1 MTLQYVVLILSLF
14 QHGANA
20 LSDRAEPGTEDA
32 CPVKRSLYKIIWS
45 CVATTI
51 ICAWVSVHPNVP
63 PSGYWKGLSRRVKMM
78 IWTII
83 APELILAWAVRQWFA
98 AWEIRDT
105 VNGSEEGW
113 LTGIKQTIQGW
124 FKRGTPGEKC
134 RSIACVLWTETVAS
148 VEQMDYGAW
157 SPCCDGWDQHRRP
170 IS

>member
-1 MTLQYVVLILSLF
+1 MSLHCMQYVVLILSLL
-14 QHGANA
+14 QHGADA
-20 LSDRAEPGTEDA
+20 LPIVLSSRADSEPGNSDA
-32 CPVKRSLYKIIWS
+32 YPQSLYKIVWS
-45 CVATTI
+45 CVLTTI

-113 LTGIKQTIQGW
+113 LAGIKQTIQGW

-134 RSIACVLWTETVAS
+134 RLIACVL
-148 VEQMDYGAW
+148 
-157 SPCCDGWDQHRRP
+157 
-170 IS
+170 

>member
-1 MTLQYVVLILSLF
+1 MSLQYVALTLSLL
-14 QHGANA
+14 QHGADA
-20 LSDRAEPGTEDA
+20 LPIVLSSRPESEPGNSA
-32 CPVKRSLYKIIWS
+32 AYPVKRSLYKIVWS
-45 CVATTI
+45 CVLTTL

-113 LTGIKQTIQGW
+113 LAGIKQTIQGW
-124 FKRGTPGEKC
+124 FRRGTPPGEKC
-134 RSIACVLWTETVAS
+134 
-148 VEQMDYGAW
+148 
-157 SPCCDGWDQHRRP
+157 
-170 IS
+170 

>member
-1 MTLQYVVLILSLF
+1 MMDRVRIYKGEMASVSSLHCTMSLQYVVLILSLF
-14 QHGANA
+14 QHGADA
-20 LSDRAEPGTEDA
+20 LSSRADPGTEDA
-32 CPVKRSLYKIIWS
+32 CPAKRSLYKIVWS
-45 CVATTI
+45 CVSTTI

-63 PSGYWKGLSRRVKMM
+63 PSGYWKGLWRRVKMM

-134 RSIACVLWTETVAS
+134 RSFAC
-148 VEQMDYGAW
+148 
-157 SPCCDGWDQHRRP
+157 
-170 IS
+170 I

>member
-1 MTLQYVVLILSLF
+1 MSLQYVALTLSLL
-14 QHGANA
+14 QHGADA
-20 LSDRAEPGTEDA
+20 LPIVLSSRAESEPGTSDA
-32 CPVKRSLYKIIWS
+32 YPVKRSLYKIVWS
-45 CVATTI
+45 CVLTTI

-78 IWTII
+78 VWTII

-124 FKRGTPGEKC
+124 FRRGTSPGEKGKL
-134 RSIACVLWTETVAS
+134 IAC
-148 VEQMDYGAW
+148 
-157 SPCCDGWDQHRRP
+157 
-170 IS
+170 I

>member
-1 MTLQYVVLILSLF
+1 M
-14 QHGANA
+14 
-20 LSDRAEPGTEDA
+20 
-32 CPVKRSLYKIIWS
+32 
-45 CVATTI
+45 
-51 ICAWVSVHPNVP
+51 
-63 PSGYWKGLSRRVKMM
+63 KMM

-124 FKRGTPGEKC
+124 FRQGTEGEKY
-134 RSIACVLWTETVAS
+134 RSFACVWTETATS
-148 VEQMDYGAW
+148 VKQMDNGTW
-157 SPCCDGWDQHRRP
+157 PPPCDGGDHHRRS

>member
-1 MTLQYVVLILSLF
+1 MSLQYAVVVFSLF
-14 QHGANA
+14 QYGADA
-20 LSDRAEPGTEDA
+20 LPIVLSSRAKTATEDA
-32 CPVKRSLYKIIWS
+32 CPPVRSLYQIVWS
-45 CVATTI
+45 CVLTTI

-105 VNGSEEGW
+105 VNGMEEGL

-124 FKRGTPGEKC
+124 FRRGTSPGENC
-134 RSIACVLWTETVAS
+134 RSIACV
-148 VEQMDYGAW
+148 
-157 SPCCDGWDQHRRP
+157 
-170 IS
+170 